1 MPFYSPDPGMGERLE
16 QLVRAL
22 EIDGRPGLAQRLSI
36 TWLQRLPGTPAR
48 SPIGLGANLEPQR
61 FWSLPW
67 VGAGWHG
74 ASCRYPASVVK
85 LVYLVAAEAWLQD
98 DRLPDS
104 AELRQALAAMI
115 RDSSNDATGL
125 VVDLLSGT
133 TSGPQLPADRL
144 ADWQRQRQ
152 LVNQW
157 LLQLGWPELEG
168 WNACQKTWGDGP
180 YGRERQSYGEQNQHR
195 NRLSSDGVA
204 RLLLAVIGS
213 AIVSPPAC
221 ARMRALLSRS
231 LDAASRA
238 EDPENQVDGFLGEGL
253 PPGAQLWSKAGWMS
267 QARHDAAYVEWP
279 AIQGAAGPVVGGE
292 TGGAAAAE
300 QQLNASLLVVF
311 SEGQQCA
318 RDNGLLPEIARRL
331 LQR

>member
-1 MPFYSPDPGMGERLE
+1 
-16 QLVRAL
+16 
-22 EIDGRPGLAQRLSI
+22 
-36 TWLQRLPGTPAR
+36 
-48 SPIGLGANLEPQR
+48 
-61 FWSLPW
+61 
-67 VGAGWHG
+67 
-74 ASCRYPASVVK
+74 
-85 LVYLVAAEAWLQD
+85 
-98 DRLPDS
+98 
-104 AELRQALAAMI
+104 
-115 RDSSNDATGL
+115 
-125 VVDLLSGT
+125 VDVLSGT
-133 TSGPQLPADRL
+133 TSGPPLPPDRL
-144 ADWQRQRQ
+144 AAWQLQRQ

-195 NRLSSDGVA
+195 NRLGSDGVA

-221 ARMRALLSRS
+221 ARMRELLSRS

-253 PPGAQLWSKAGWMS
+253 PPGARLWSKAGWMS

-279 AIQGAAGPVVGGE
+279 ATQGAADPVVAGE
-292 TGGAAAAE
+292 TGGPAGAE

-311 SEGQQCA
+311 SEGKQCA
-318 RDNGLLPEIARRL
+318 QDNSLLPEIARRL
-331 LQR
+331 LQE

>member
-1 MPFYSPDPGMGERLE
+1 
-16 QLVRAL
+16 
-22 EIDGRPGLAQRLSI
+22 
-36 TWLQRLPGTPAR
+36 
-48 SPIGLGANLEPQR
+48 
-61 FWSLPW
+61 

-74 ASCRYPASVVK
+74 DRCRYPASVVK
-85 LVYLVAAEAWLQD
+85 LIYLVAAEAWLQD
-98 DRLPDS
+98 DRLPES

-133 TSGPQLPADRL
+133 TSGPQLPPDRL
-144 ADWQRQRQ
+144 AAWQLQRQ

-195 NRLSSDGVA
+195 NRLGSDGVA

-221 ARMRALLSRS
+221 ARMRELLSRS
-231 LDAASRA
+231 LDATSRA
-238 EDPENQVDGFLGEGL
+238 SDPENQVDGFLGEGL
-253 PPGAQLWSKAGWMS
+253 PPGARLWSKAGWMS

-279 AIQGAAGPVVGGE
+279 DPQGADQVH
-292 TGGAAAAE
+292 
-300 QQLNASLLVVF
+300 ASLLVVF

-318 RDNGLLPEIARRL
+318 KDNSLLPEIARRL
-331 LQR
+331 LQG

>member
-1 MPFYSPDPGMGERLE
+1 MPFYSPDPGMCQRLE

-22 EIDGRPGLAQRLSI
+22 ELDGRPGLAQQLSI
-36 TWLQRLPGTPAR
+36 TWLSRLPGTPAR
-48 SPIGLGANLEPQR
+48 SPIGLGANFELQR

-98 DRLPDS
+98 DRLPES

-133 TSGPQLPADRL
+133 TSGPQLPPDRL
-144 ADWQRQRQ
+144 AAWQLQRQ

-195 NRLSSDGVA
+195 NRLSSDGAA

-221 ARMRALLSRS
+221 ARMRELLSRS
-231 LDAASRA
+231 LDATSRA

-253 PPGAQLWSKAGWMS
+253 PPGARLWSKAGWMS

-279 AIQGAAGPVVGGE
+279 DPQGADQVH
-292 TGGAAAAE
+292 
-300 QQLNASLLVVF
+300 ASLLVVF

-318 RDNGLLPEIARRL
+318 KDNSLLPEIARRL
-331 LQR
+331 LQG